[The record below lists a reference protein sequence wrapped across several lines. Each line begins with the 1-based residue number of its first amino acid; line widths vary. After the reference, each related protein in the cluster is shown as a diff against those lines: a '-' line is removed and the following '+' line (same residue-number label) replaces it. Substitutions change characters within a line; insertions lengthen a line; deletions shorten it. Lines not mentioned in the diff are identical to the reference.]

1 MTSCR
6 QGRPGSVSRCEP
18 CRLIVIGASWGGLH
32 AVGEILAALPA
43 DFRPTVLVVQHRA
56 EDSDDLLAGL
66 LDRRGPLSVR
76 EVEDK
81 DPLSG
86 AGVLVAPA
94 GYHVLVEP
102 DHFELS
108 TEAEVRFSRPS
119 IDVTLESAADALG
132 PELVGVVLTGAN
144 DDGAVGLAAVRARGG
159 FAIVQNPATAMVA
172 TMPEAAR
179 GSAQVVA
186 ELPEIAALLTDIG
199 ERA

>member
-6 QGRPGSVSRCEP
+6 QGRPGDVSRCEP

-32 AVGEILAALPA
+32 AVGEILAGLPA

-66 LDRRGPLSVR
+66 LDRRGPLPVR

-159 FAIVQNPATAMVA
+159 FAIVQNPATAMVG
-172 TMPEAAR
+172 TMPQAAR

-186 ELPEIAALLTDIG
+186 ELPEIAALLTQIG
-199 ERA
+199 ARA

>member
-1 MTSCR
+1 MTF
-6 QGRPGSVSRCEP
+6 

-32 AVGEILAALPA
+32 AVGEILAGLPA

-81 DPLSG
+81 DPISG

-172 TMPEAAR
+172 TMPQAAR

-186 ELPEIAALLTDIG
+186 ELPEIAALLTQMG
-199 ERA
+199 ARA

>member
-1 MTSCR
+1 M
-6 QGRPGSVSRCEP
+6 Q
-18 CRLIVIGASWGGLH
+18 
-32 AVGEILAALPA
+32 ILAGLPA

-119 IDVTLESAADALG
+119 IDVTLSPRPTRSGPSWSA
-132 PELVGVVLTGAN
+132 
-144 DDGAVGLAAVRARGG
+144 
-159 FAIVQNPATAMVA
+159 
-172 TMPEAAR
+172 
-179 GSAQVVA
+179 SS
-186 ELPEIAALLTDIG
+186 
-199 ERA
+199 